1 MSRWIVAQSVSGIW
15 RDCLGQTFDRW
26 QEAYRKL
33 RELKKEHP
41 SYALRVLLVDENGNE
56 LPFQSA

>member
-1 MSRWIVAQSVSGIW
+1 MSQWIVAQSVSGIW
-15 RDCLGQTFDRW
+15 RDCLGQTFDGW

-33 RELKKEHP
+33 RELKRQHP
-41 SYALRVLLVDENGNE
+41 SHALRVLLVDENGNE

>member
-1 MSRWIVAQSVSGIW
+1 MSQWIVAQSVSGIW
-15 RDCLGQTFDRW
+15 RDCLGQTFDGW

-41 SYALRVLLVDENGNE
+41 SYALRVLLVDERGSE
-56 LPFQSA
+56 LSLQLP

>member
-1 MSRWIVAQSVSGIW
+1 MSGIW
-15 RDCLGQTFDRW
+15 RDCLGQTFDGW

-41 SYALRVLLVDENGNE
+41 SYALRVLLVDERGSE
-56 LPFQSA
+56 LSLQLP